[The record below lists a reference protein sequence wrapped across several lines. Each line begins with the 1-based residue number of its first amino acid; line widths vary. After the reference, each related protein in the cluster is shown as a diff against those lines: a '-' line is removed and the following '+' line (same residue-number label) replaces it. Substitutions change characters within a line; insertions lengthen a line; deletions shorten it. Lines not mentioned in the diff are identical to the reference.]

1 MSILSQ
7 SPDLTK
13 IIKKAVDRIG
23 ENHSLARDNKG
34 VTMMAT
40 EIEKD
45 RKEFRSTK
53 VIEESLKAAA
63 DEMAEKMV
71 LENTIDGMVKDVIQE
86 QTQEYPKNWEGDYD
100 YESLGPVGFPIQI
113 VKDVFKRLPTRFQDT
128 IKDISRGGA
137 VEEVVIE
144 MKNMCKGAGGTWNP
158 CGERTNNSDMDCWC
172 TDKDGNKIT
181 PWIDKYQS
189 LFMKK
194 LQAILDK
201 IPTDKIG
208 NMLSLQNKEEEIA
221 LSESTTGTIK
231 KIVNKKLKTKLK
243 EAKKTHPGYDTYEKA
258 VKVSKTENDKAM
270 KASAKKFKEYEDFNG
285 NTKPE
290 FPHQEDSKTDPDNIG
305 YQYYRNNDDDQEFI
319 DDFAHP
325 GLIDFDIN
333 NLNMEKLTDYL
344 EGSSTTGNAQ
354 EDEDG
359 ELLGNVGYK
368 SDLGGKMK
376 KSAERRKEKIAAN
389 KASMSNLRG
398 YTPDVQKVKQ
408 VKEEVT
414 VDLENMKKLWNYKKI
429 TQ

>member
-1 MSILSQ
+1 MSIKDTVLSS

-13 IIKKAVDRIG
+13 IIKKAINRIG

-45 RKEFRSTK
+45 RKEFRNTR

-71 LENTIDGMVKDVIQE
+71 LENTIDGMIKDVMTEGEEEMDE
-86 QTQEYPKNWEGDYD
+86 QFKEMGQDVKKFFKWLKKGMRK
-100 YESLGPVGFPIQI
+100 VGRK
-113 VKDVFKRLPTRFQDT
+113 V
-128 IKDISRGGA
+128 A
-137 VEEVVIE
+137 
-144 MKNMCKGAGGTWNP
+144 
-158 CGERTNNSDMDCWC
+158 
-172 TDKDGNKIT
+172 
-181 PWIDKYQS
+181 Y
-189 LFMKK
+189 
-194 LQAILDK
+194 
-201 IPTDKIG
+201 
-208 NMLSLQNKEEEIA
+208 LSLPRAIRQLFINRYNRKHGISKFGGCTINSCPEFDKLDDTAKETELAA
-221 LSESTTGTIK
+221 LETEDVTAMSESTTDVIK
-231 KIVNKKLKTKLK
+231 KLVNKKLKNKLV
-243 EAKKTHPGYDTYEKA
+243 EAEKSHPGYDTYEKA
-258 VKVSKTENDKAM
+258 VKKSKTENDKAM
-270 KASAKKFKEYEDFNG
+270 KASAKKFKAYQDFDG

-305 YQYYRNNDDDQEFI
+305 YQYYRNNDEDQEFI

-333 NLNMEKLTDYL
+333 NLNMERLTDYL
-344 EGSSTTGNAQ
+344 EGSSETGNAQ
-354 EDEDG
+354 EDKDG
-359 ELLGNVGYK
+359 ETLGNVVK
-368 SDLGGKMK
+368 SELGKKMK

-389 KASMSNLRG
+389 KASMTNLRG

-414 VDLENMKKLWNYKKI
+414 VDLENMKKLWNYNKI